1 MKLKAILWLIIP
13 ALLALP
19 LTAAAQSNN
28 EQKKPAQ
35 TAPVMPA
42 EGLKTKMLEV
52 RHRDSREVGQVLR
65 GLLSG
70 APGTGIS
77 SSDEF
82 KTLTVRDYPENIAT
96 IEEALKR
103 LDVPAPPPPS
113 KRSYEVQIY
122 LVATSRNATEKTTLP
137 AGLEPVMTQL
147 QETLRYKGYRY
158 ITTFVNRVEESGS
171 VSGKGITDPMFPLPA
186 DSGKCFYEYRAD
198 LLRIADEAGK
208 DTLRLR
214 NFAFRVK
221 TPVALGQG
229 NISYQDS
236 GVNTDLSLRE
246 DEKVVVG
253 TANLGVSDEAMIV
266 VVSVRKLK

>member
-1 MKLKAILWLIIP
+1 MKPKAILWLIIS
-13 ALLALP
+13 ALLSLP
-19 LTAAAQSNN
+19 LSASGQSNN
-28 EQKKPAQ
+28 EQKKEQ
-35 TAPVMPA
+35 TAPVVPA

-52 RHRDSREVGQVLR
+52 KNRSAGEVGPVLR

-70 APGTGIS
+70 DPGTSIS
-77 SSDEF
+77 WSDEF
-82 KTLTVRDYPENIAT
+82 KTLTVRDFPENIAA
-96 IEEALKR
+96 IEEALRR
-103 LDVPAPPPPS
+103 LDVPKPPS
-113 KRSYEVQIY
+113 PPKRSYEVQIF
-122 LVATSRNATEKTTLP
+122 LVATSRNATEKTALP

-171 VSGKGITDPMFPLPA
+171 VSGNGITDPMFPLPA

-208 DTLRLR
+208 DMLRLR

-221 TPVALGQG
+221 TPVALGKG
-229 NISYQDS
+229 DISYQHS
-236 GVNTDLSLRE
+236 GVSTDLSLRE

>member
-1 MKLKAILWLIIP
+1 MKPKAILWLIIP
-13 ALLALP
+13 ALLALSV
-19 LTAAAQSNN
+19 TAAAQANN
-28 EQKKPAQ
+28 EQKKPEQA
-35 TAPVMPA
+35 APVVPA
-42 EGLKTKMLEV
+42 AGLKTKMLEV
-52 RHRDSREVGQVLR
+52 KNRDASELRGVLR
-65 GLLSG
+65 GMLSG
-70 APGTGIS
+70 APGTS
-77 SSDEF
+77 LNSSDEF
-82 KTLTVRDYPENIAT
+82 KSLTVRDYPENIAM

-103 LDVPAPPPPS
+103 LDVPKPAAPP

-122 LVATSRNATEKTTLP
+122 LVATSRNATEKTALP

-158 ITTFVNRVEESGS
+158 ITTFVNRVEDGGS

-186 DSGKCFYEYRAD
+186 DSGKCFYQYQAY
-198 LLRIADEAGK
+198 LSRIADEAGK
-208 DTLRLR
+208 EILRLR
-214 NFAFRVK
+214 DFAFKVK
-221 TPVALGQG
+221 TPVVLGKG
-229 NISYQDS
+229 DISYQDS